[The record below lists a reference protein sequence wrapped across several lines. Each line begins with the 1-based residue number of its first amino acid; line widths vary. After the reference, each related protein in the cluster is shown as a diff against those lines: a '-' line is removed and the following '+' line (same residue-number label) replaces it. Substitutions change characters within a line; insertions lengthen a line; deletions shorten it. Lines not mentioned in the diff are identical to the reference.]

1 MNDLI
6 ITRFKQYIL
15 TYTHN
20 DNTQFFDRIY
30 TCMSFNNFLVNATL
44 GNINNLS
51 LSELIYTLRNIDY
64 NFEDAELDKLFFFLI
79 SPITK
84 SPKSICYINDANMDN
99 WNETIIE
106 IIFSEMKF
114 NDKKVNDIIKVLKRQ
129 KKSRKNFIISLLIE
143 NRVQFNELQVINIVK
158 LNICEDIRPPYNYPK
173 LFFDNYVTLDI
184 AKNNYR
190 SIIYLASIDIESLKY
205 FLNRLDKIDI
215 DFDVKKLKHN
225 IQHYGLYD
233 VIIQKL
239 DDLYFTPE
247 NILLLFVGIFNGCP
261 SEIFKIMINK
271 HINAYGKNNL
281 NNLTELCKHI
291 SLESLLF
298 LIDQDV
304 NVNLECI
311 HTFMNK
317 PIINT
322 KITLSKIFKKI
333 VPVIKTFELL
343 FKFYANNKL
352 LINKM
357 MDTHKFY
364 PNINCLNNL
373 MLCHSKTIDDI
384 KNLLDCKITPND
396 TTLDNLLFANGWFKT
411 DIEIIELLIS
421 YGYII
426 TYDSL
431 EKILSNNRYVDK
443 LERFGI
449 PCDEKLYYICYK
461 SQIALLQ
468 YYKFDINQNLLSLR
482 QMIFD
487 NVDVNKIIKFIENN
501 NIKPDRYCADN
512 ILDKPPLCQ
521 YFLKNNYTPSPIFGI
536 SLIRNYK
543 GLFEQ
548 IMQNVDFDYTIMSK
562 QYV

>member
-233 VIIQKL
+233 VIIQ
-239 DDLYFTPE
+239 
-247 NILLLFVGIFNGCP
+247 N
-261 SEIFKIMINK
+261 
-271 HINAYGKNNL
+271 
-281 NNLTELCKHI
+281 
-291 SLESLLF
+291 
-298 LIDQDV
+298 
-304 NVNLECI
+304 
-311 HTFMNK
+311 
-317 PIINT
+317 
-322 KITLSKIFKKI
+322 
-333 VPVIKTFELL
+333 
-343 FKFYANNKL
+343 
-352 LINKM
+352 
-357 MDTHKFY
+357 
-364 PNINCLNNL
+364 
-373 MLCHSKTIDDI
+373 
-384 KNLLDCKITPND
+384 
-396 TTLDNLLFANGWFKT
+396 
-411 DIEIIELLIS
+411 
-421 YGYII
+421 
-426 TYDSL
+426 YD
-431 EKILSNNRYVDK
+431 
-443 LERFGI
+443 
-449 PCDEKLYYICYK
+449 
-461 SQIALLQ
+461 
-468 YYKFDINQNLLSLR
+468 
-482 QMIFD
+482 
-487 NVDVNKIIKFIENN
+487 
-501 NIKPDRYCADN
+501 
-512 ILDKPPLCQ
+512 
-521 YFLKNNYTPSPIFGI
+521 
-536 SLIRNYK
+536 
-543 GLFEQ
+543 
-548 IMQNVDFDYTIMSK
+548 
-562 QYV
+562 